1 MGDDQG
7 LTLYAY
13 NFRSRAE
20 RVIWMLNE
28 LELPFK
34 LIRLNPKKGES
45 QTAEFK
51 ALNPFKKVPVL
62 LHGEQCFTESLA
74 IMEYVH
80 TLNPTKNLVPVQA
93 ERIYP
98 FRHIIYFMQAE
109 LENYLWI
116 ANQSSVLKGLY
127 TWPDGTYEETMKLLN
142 KNIRYL
148 FGKLEEKE
156 FLVGDEFSMADIY
169 AHSILSWAKA
179 REVEIPDH
187 IQEYLDRLVAR
198 PGYSTEPL
206 SAAIQEG

>member
-34 LIRLNPKKGES
+34 LIRLDPRKGES
-45 QTAEFK
+45 QTPEFK
-51 ALNPFKKVPVL
+51 ALTPFKKVPVL
-62 LHGEQCFTESLA
+62 QHGAQCFTESLA

-80 TLNPTKNLVPVQA
+80 TLNPSKNLVPS
-93 ERIYP
+93 EKDRIYP

-109 LENYLWI
+109 LENYLWV
-116 ANQSSVLKGLY
+116 ANQSSILHGLY
-127 TWPDGTYEETMKLLN
+127 SWPGGTHEESIKLIN
-142 KNIRYL
+142 KNIPYL
-148 FGKLEEKE
+148 FDQLKGKE
-156 FLVGDEFSMADIY
+156 FLIGDQFSMADIY

-179 REVEIPDH
+179 CEIEIP
-187 IQEYLDRLVAR
+187 EYVQDYLNRLMAR
-198 PGYSTEPL
+198 PEYGAEPL
-206 SAAIQEG
+206 C